1 MTRSLSKEVY
11 GRLTINSFEMTDVDD
26 FAVGW
31 GLYLAPSILNHS
43 CVPNAEANF
52 EGNYRSTYRNMKESK
67 R

>member
-1 MTRSLSKEVY
+1 
-11 GRLTINSFEMTDVDD
+11 MTDVDD

-52 EGNYRSTYRNMKESK
+52 EGNYRLTNRSTDRKKMDTD